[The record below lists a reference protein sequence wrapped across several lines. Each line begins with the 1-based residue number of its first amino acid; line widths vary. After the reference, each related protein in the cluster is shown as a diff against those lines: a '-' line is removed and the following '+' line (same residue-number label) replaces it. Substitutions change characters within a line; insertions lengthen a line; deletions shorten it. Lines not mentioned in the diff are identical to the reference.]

1 MQAPDRLRRL
11 AGQGD
16 VDAVGGQPGVELARL
31 ELAGA
36 RLDEA
41 LERLARLVGRPAHG
55 PALLGRQLGD
65 AAQEVGQLGL
75 AAEVA
80 HAQLLERGG
89 RVGRRDRAL
98 GLGPQL
104 VDALDHGAV
113 TLVDS

>member
-1 MQAPDRLRRL
+1 MQAPERLRRL
-11 AGQGD
+11 AGQRD
-16 VDAVGGQPGVELARL
+16 VDAVGRQPRVELVRL
-31 ELAGA
+31 ERPGTLF
-36 RLDEA
+36 DQA
-41 LERLARLVGRPAHG
+41 LEGLPGLVGRPPHR
-55 PALLGRQLGD
+55 PALLGRQLGH

-80 HAQLLERGG
+80 HAQLLEGG
-89 RVGRRDRAL
+89 RRVGRRDRAL

>member
-1 MQAPDRLRRL
+1 MQAPGELRRL
-11 AGQGD
+11 ARQGD
-16 VDAVGGQPGVELARL
+16 VDAVGGQARVELARF

-41 LERLARLVGRPAHG
+41 LERLAGLVGRPPHRA
-55 PALLGRQLGD
+55 ALLGRQLGH
-65 AAQEVGQLGL
+65 AAQEIGQLRL
-75 AAEVA
+75 AAQVA